1 MFYGVT
7 NLDGYVLSGA
17 VCASKSVL
25 DNVCS
30 FREDGLVALMIG
42 VDTA

>member
-1 MFYGVT
+1 MFYGAT

-25 DNVCS
+25 DNVGTL
-30 FREDGLVALMIG
+30 REAGLVALLIG